1 MSSDSLSFY
10 VQTCVRGQ
18 VASTVRYCMTVIGTV
33 VLVIGTLCFAWWS
46 EDDTAAQPGSL
57 APTVEHPLP
66 KIPPIWLKSVSLL
79 CCSLGGLL
87 LLFGLLWSIQE
98 SSKRSSQGELY
109 HLSRDLYHLAVESS
123 EKNCRPPKEAV
134 IPTYEEAMYCPL
146 AEGPQPCPV
155 QPEEDLQCHAPG
167 DALLG
172 SSSLSPPPSYES
184 IILHQGAVYGPR
196 AASSSSG

>member
-123 EKNCRPPKEAV
+123 EKNCRLVGQGGDHRESTTVTVPSICSANSFAIPPLDKALPYLYPKDMEA
-134 IPTYEEAMYCPL
+134 P
-146 AEGPQPCPV
+146 
-155 QPEEDLQCHAPG
+155 
-167 DALLG
+167 
-172 SSSLSPPPSYES
+172 
-184 IILHQGAVYGPR
+184 
-196 AASSSSG
+196 